1 MWQSARQENPSE
13 NLRKASFPFLA
24 GLEVDQGSQDYRSH
38 LGGKAQETSRGVGP
52 DVPESLN

>member
-13 NLRKASFPFLA
+13 NLMKASFPLLLA
-24 GLEVDQGSQDYRSH
+24 LKVEYDSQDYRRH

-52 DVPESLN
+52 DMSESIN